1 MLDVTRTVVPRKEDP
16 GPGPGTVPDRGR
28 SDADRGSRPKDARE
42 LAASAINLALAN
54 YRVLIC
60 ATAVVLVP
68 TFVVGGTALGY
79 WREKS
84 ATSLNSTGGARTAE
98 LIGLAVFVFGGLL
111 AQAAGVHA
119 ATNLAAG
126 RTADW
131 HRSVSVAFSRTGPV
145 VAAGITVAVLS
156 GLGLICFIVPGVYLW
171 FSWLVVMPVVVL
183 ERRAGREALTRA
195 SYLVRGRWW
204 SVFGGFV
211 LVELFI
217 VLWTVVATVIV
228 AVVVHVSST
237 NEAVAEQLASA
248 FVELAL
254 APIIVSFVS
263 VTYLDLRLRKEGFS
277 PANVA
282 SESDYVSDGG
292 FVDAARPGGWW
303 GPGQNPGLPPWQRP
317 VAPPPPPPEGSWWP
331 VEAPREAPSGYASPG
346 KAARLAGRLAEAS
359 TSRTA
364 RGYAGRRVVGK
375 LDRAAG
381 GRFRRT
387 GGDVMAARLI
397 SLHAL
402 PRPSGHRVISSRA

>member
-1 MLDVTRTVVPRKEDP
+1 MHPLWRAAPRECWMLPALSCRVRRTQALDLVRSWTVV
-16 GPGPGTVPDRGR
+16 GPA
-28 SDADRGSRPKDARE
+28 DADRVPRPKDARE
-42 LAASAINLALAN
+42 LAASAISLALAN
-54 YRVLIC
+54 YRILAC

-68 TFVVGGTALGY
+68 TFVVGGAALGY

-84 ATSLNSTGGARTAE
+84 ATGLNPTGGARTAE

-111 AQAAGVHA
+111 AQAAGVYA
-119 ATNLAAG
+119 ATDLAAG

-131 HRSVSVAFSRTGPV
+131 RRSVRVAFSRTGPV
-145 VAAGITVAVLS
+145 VAAGVTVAVLS

-204 SVFGGFV
+204 SVFSGFV

-217 VLWTVVATVIV
+217 VLWTIVATVIV
-228 AVVVHVSST
+228 SVVVHVSST

-263 VTYLDLRLRKEGFS
+263 ITYLDLRLRKEGFS

-282 SESDYVSDGG
+282 SESDSVPDGG
-292 FVDAARPGGWW
+292 VVDAARPGSWW
-303 GPGQNPGLPPWQRP
+303 GPGRNPGPPPWQRP
-317 VAPPPPPPEGSWWP
+317 VAPPPAPPEGSWWP
-331 VEAPREAPSGYASPG
+331 VEAPREQPSGMPHPERPQGWPAVSPKPPPPG
-346 KAARLAGRLAEAS
+346 QHAGTRDDESSGSSSAPPEDGS
-359 TSRTA
+359 
-364 RGYAGRRVVGK
+364 
-375 LDRAAG
+375 DE
-381 GRFRRT
+381 
-387 GGDVMAARLI
+387 
-397 SLHAL
+397 
-402 PRPSGHRVISSRA
+402 PRET

>member
-1 MLDVTRTVVPRKEDP
+1 M
-16 GPGPGTVPDRGR
+16 
-28 SDADRGSRPKDARE
+28 E
-42 LAASAINLALAN
+42 LAASAINLGLAN
-54 YRVLIC
+54 YRILIC

-84 ATSLNSTGGARTAE
+84 AASLNPTGGARTAE
-98 LIGLAVFVFGGLL
+98 LIGLAVFVFGGLF

-131 HRSVSVAFSRTGPV
+131 RRSVRVAFSRTGPV

-156 GLGLICFIVPGVYLW
+156 GLGLICFIIPGVYLW

-228 AVVVHVSST
+228 AAVVHVSST

-277 PANVA
+277 PAIVA
-282 SESDYVSDGG
+282 SESDSVSDGG
-292 FVDAARPGGWW
+292 FVDGARPGGWW
-303 GPGQNPGLPPWQRP
+303 GPGQNPGPPPWQRP
-317 VAPPPPPPEGSWWP
+317 VAPPPPPPGGSWWP
-331 VEAPREAPSGYASPG
+331 VEAPREAPSGTPHPERPQGWPAVSPKPPPPG
-346 KAARLAGRLAEAS
+346 QQPGTRDDES
-359 TSRTA
+359 
-364 RGYAGRRVVGK
+364 
-375 LDRAAG
+375 
-381 GRFRRT
+381 
-387 GGDVMAARLI
+387 
-397 SLHAL
+397 
-402 PRPSGHRVISSRA
+402 SGSSSAPPEDGSDEPGET